1 MVCAGPRKGIAM
13 IATKKLKWKKIT
25 NETTAIDWRKK
36 HLTTNAFVKK
46 HMKEPRLPIHIYQDA
61 HSVFRCQK
69 QH

>member
-13 IATKKLKWKKIT
+13 IATKKLKWKKKPT
-25 NETTAIDWRKK
+25 KQQLSTDETK

-46 HMKEPRLPIHIYQDA
+46 HMKEPRLPIHIYEDA